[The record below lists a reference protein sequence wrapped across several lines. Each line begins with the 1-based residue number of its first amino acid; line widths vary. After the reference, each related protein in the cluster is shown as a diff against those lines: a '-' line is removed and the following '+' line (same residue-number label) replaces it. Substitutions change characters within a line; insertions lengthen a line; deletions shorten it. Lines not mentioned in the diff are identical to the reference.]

1 MALNST
7 AKPIKNIATWVIL
20 TLIQFT
26 LVNSIGAPSHWLSQ
40 IKNAKTKQTHNSYA
54 IAIHLLN
61 FLVFIVSFASMNI
74 FKIGV
79 RLWLLMCSCEFQI
92 SAWKIR
98 YCLKFELQQK
108 FCKYRF
114 NLSALF
120 RNRMLFR
127 EFLCT
132 QDRWCV
138 LCFYSGCFHFAFIFN
153 VFVYSF
159 FNIVKTQNSVE
170 NVGKTFSLSFPEFSW
185 KTAIWWDCPLN
196 SSCSKKIQFFFSP
209 FHFTIQLPHSTWNA
223 VLVLAF

>member
-1 MALNST
+1 M
-7 AKPIKNIATWVIL
+7 
-20 TLIQFT
+20 
-26 LVNSIGAPSHWLSQ
+26 HQ
-40 IKNAKTKQTHNSYA
+40 ITNAKTKQNHNSYA
-54 IAIHLLN
+54 ISIHLLN

-120 RNRMLFR
+120 RNRMFFR

-159 FNIVKTQNSVE
+159 FNIVEFKLEKKVW
-170 NVGKTFSLSFPEFSW
+170 KCIFPEFSW

-196 SSCSKKIQFFFSP
+196 SSCSKKIQFFSSP

-223 VLVLAF
+223 AFVLAF